1 MTCPLRLPRTGVVR
15 VHDCPLVSH
24 SAKPSGFLAPLA
36 NPGFS
41 TLWVANTLSL
51 MAFWMTEVACAWQ
64 MRVMT
69 NADPFLV
76 ASVYTALQLPIVFLV
91 IPAGVVADL
100 TDRRRGLVWTHAWL
114 AFSLGVVLWLTLAG
128 QVTPALLLVCMPL
141 IAMGLAMRMP
151 AVAALIPEMVHTD
164 QIPAAVSL
172 NNVAQNGSRLLGPAL
187 AGAIIAGLGVAAVL
201 AVNTAIMALI
211 VLLFLRMRYRPA
223 RHGREAAP
231 QQFLSAFKE
240 GLRFAAMTPWK
251 RNILIRLGIFFA
263 CAAAIPA
270 LMAVRF
276 DNSETYG
283 LMYGCFG
290 AGSLLGVVVISKL
303 GYQRLDRRLTGG
315 LFVCAVCMMLFSLT
329 GRPLQAGLLLACI
342 GGSWLFCLN
351 SIMVSAQ
358 MQLEPGIRGR
368 GLSFIYILGTASL
381 AGGGLLWGAVA
392 RVSSPALALLA
403 SGVCLLLSL
412 ALTYHLS
419 ISAPKRE
426 LAPSALAEHDHV

>member
-1 MTCPLRLPRTGVVR
+1 M
-15 VHDCPLVSH
+15 SH
-24 SAKPSGFLAPLA
+24 SAKPSGFLEPLA

-41 TLWVANTLSL
+41 MLWVANTLSL

-64 MRVMT
+64 MRLMT

-91 IPAGVVADL
+91 IPAGVIADL
-100 TDRRRGLVWTHAWL
+100 SDRRRGLAWTHAWL
-114 AFSLGVVLWLTLAG
+114 ACSLGAVLWLSAAG
-128 QVTPALLLVCMPL
+128 RLTPLLLLVCMPL
-141 IAMGLAMRMP
+141 IAMGLAMRLP
-151 AVAALIPEMVHTD
+151 AVAALIPEMVRAN

-187 AGAIIAGLGVAAVL
+187 AGAIIAGLGVAAAL

-211 VLLFLRMRYRPA
+211 VLLFLRMPYRPGK
-223 RHGREAAP
+223 RDQTAASP
-231 QQFLSAFKE
+231 RFFAAFKE
-240 GLRFAAMTPWK
+240 GILFAALTPWK
-251 RNILIRLGIFFA
+251 RNILIRLGAFFA

-276 DNSETYG
+276 DDSQTYG

-290 AGSLLGVVVISKL
+290 AGSLLGVIVIGKL
-303 GYQRLDRRLTGG
+303 GYEQLDRRLTGG
-315 LFVCAVCMMLFSLT
+315 LLVCAVCMMLFGLT
-329 GRPLQAGLLLACI
+329 DRPLQAGPLLACI
-342 GGSWLFCLN
+342 GASWLFCLN

-368 GLSFIYILGTASL
+368 GLSFIYTLGTASL

-392 RVSSPALALLA
+392 RACGPAAALLA
-403 SGVCLLLSL
+403 SGICLLLSL
-412 ALTYHLS
+412 AATYRLS
-419 ISAPKRE
+419 ISAAERE
-426 LAPSALAEHDHV
+426 LAPAGAAERDPL